1 MHILAISSVT
11 NNKKSQNK
19 LNTYPNIMTSQ
30 IAFKANAKNFSIPKF
45 IGRQIQKLKKMI
57 FTPKLFPED
66 LLKTYTQKEDLGKAI
81 KTAFKLQ
88 NNGKVKKDIFSPE
101 LQKIL
106 DAEKETQKQQ
116 YGNQKVF
123 QGIMVGKEQYSY
135 SIEEDSISINK
146 IISARFL

>member
-57 FTPKLFPED
+57 FTPKLSPED
-66 LLKTYTQKEDLGKAI
+66 LLKTYTQKEDLGTAI

-88 NNGKVKKDIFSPE
+88 NDGKVKKDIFSPE

-106 DAEKETQKQQ
+106 DAEKDAQKQR

-123 QGIMVGKEQYSY
+123 QGIKAGKEQYSY

-146 IISARFL
+146 IISAHFL